1 MLCFS
6 TVYTKEVRLLNFQL
20 VNSSETDY
28 GHTAPRAGMCWVG
41 RWVITSARSP
51 RLYTDYSYE
60 DSGWCVAGE
69 EEGGIVTETDTGEAL
84 VWSSPLNSFEHSN
97 LSPGILHT

>member
-1 MLCFS
+1 MLCCS
-6 TVYTKEVRLLNFQL
+6 TVFTKEVRLLNFQL

-28 GHTAPRAGMCWVG
+28 GHTALRAGMCWVG
-41 RWVITSARSP
+41 RWVITSARST

-69 EEGGIVTETDTGEAL
+69 EEGGIV
-84 VWSSPLNSFEHSN
+84 
-97 LSPGILHT
+97 